1 MIALA
6 IATVRTLL
14 VGDRKEAELPEKWKR
29 LNVHDNRK
37 ALGVSTRLSYP
48 TRLYIVKKVY
58 SENIYSEWLP
68 LEEEDTR
75 PRKEGKKRRAFIVST
90 GSVDPRK
97 AAQISIAW
105 VVDKQKELL
114 EEKDVQEGKIKN
126 SLLDYWD
133 EYFKKES
140 RSRTNQR
147 NFNRWK
153 REEVLKWE
161 ADEYGIKNQQWS
173 QFSCDQITRS
183 DLQDYFD
190 LLEGRARKSNNGNGS
205 GMKGQQ
211 KTLINKLFAIA
222 ESDFV
227 GHSFPSFP
235 AISKQK
241 KQVRHLTQDEWKLLL
256 RTVFELGEGKEAIT
270 WSADEYKNLEWSPH
284 NRQNPRNWVD
294 LWDALNLEWFFYLR
308 AEDMYRLRCEWFK
321 ETKEGWFCDLETTKK
336 DRPIHRTTHY
346 RKDAEKFMKRL
357 MKRKTNG
364 YLIFP
369 HIARPDGN
377 EADSHV
383 LKTLNFLL
391 KKAMTSCLSDF
402 PKEGMKW
409 TTIRHTAFR
418 LTLEEDPSLGVQPK
432 INSFA
437 DNGHTSAQ
445 QLRDTYLRFIELEK
459 TAMEAREKIEPSRE
473 VRWGGKY
480 KSRKDIEGQPKQ

>member
-58 SENIYSEWLP
+58 SENIYAEWLP

-133 EYFKKES
+133 DYFKKES

-183 DLQDYFD
+183 DLQ
-190 LLEGRARKSNNGNGS
+190 LS
-205 GMKGQQ
+205 
-211 KTLINKLFAIA
+211 LI
-222 ESDFV
+222 
-227 GHSFPSFP
+227 
-235 AISKQK
+235 
-241 KQVRHLTQDEWKLLL
+241 
-256 RTVFELGEGKEAIT
+256 
-270 WSADEYKNLEWSPH
+270 
-284 NRQNPRNWVD
+284 
-294 LWDALNLEWFFYLR
+294 
-308 AEDMYRLRCEWFK
+308 
-321 ETKEGWFCDLETTKK
+321 
-336 DRPIHRTTHY
+336 
-346 RKDAEKFMKRL
+346 
-357 MKRKTNG
+357 
-364 YLIFP
+364 
-369 HIARPDGN
+369 HI
-377 EADSHV
+377 
-383 LKTLNFLL
+383 
-391 KKAMTSCLSDF
+391 
-402 PKEGMKW
+402 
-409 TTIRHTAFR
+409 
-418 LTLEEDPSLGVQPK
+418 
-432 INSFA
+432 
-437 DNGHTSAQ
+437 
-445 QLRDTYLRFIELEK
+445 
-459 TAMEAREKIEPSRE
+459 
-473 VRWGGKY
+473 
-480 KSRKDIEGQPKQ
+480 